1 MRVPFSLGK
10 HRCDVDECAIERPE
24 GAMMT
29 AGAYSVENGWYGH
42 RRGDQAMT
50 GAWSTY
56 REQSIAQ
63 ATNCVLGRD
72 HRSNRNDQPL
82 DSEITYDGHVW
93 RYQDYGSVHFDQ
105 CMQYASDAGAIIIT
119 PYTIGQQ
126 GDNYWVH
133 SVHMCCTYEW
143 ITNNG
148 TNFAYDNVGGG
159 QRPVRG
165 TAWSAILS
173 GENVR
178 VIRTLG

>member
-1 MRVPFSLGK
+1 
-10 HRCDVDECAIERPE
+10 
-24 GAMMT
+24 MMT

-159 QRPVRG
+159 QRSSSRNCMVGYIVR
-165 TAWSAILS
+165 
-173 GENVR
+173 
-178 VIRTLG
+178 